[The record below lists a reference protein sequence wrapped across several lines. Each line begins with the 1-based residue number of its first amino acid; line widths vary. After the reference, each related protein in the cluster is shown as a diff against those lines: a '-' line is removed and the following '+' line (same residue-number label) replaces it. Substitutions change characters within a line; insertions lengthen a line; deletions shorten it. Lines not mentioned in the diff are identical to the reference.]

1 MVTISAD
8 GDKVKMLTGLV
19 YVKWIES
26 CDNLSGRQQV
36 IMNTMKDIG
45 EMEKKEVLRRVQNW
59 KG

>member
-1 MVTISAD
+1 
-8 GDKVKMLTGLV
+8 MLTGLV